1 MKELFLE
8 QYRANHVS
16 EISSQGCTL
25 PEGADNRF
33 QGVLKATVDV
43 LMQPIDDAAVEIQ
56 NLMDVSSSDGA
67 WLDVLAKLVGL
78 KREPGES
85 DSHFR
90 TRVMARM
97 SSRNAG
103 TPDAVIKSAS
113 VLSGSATP
121 QYIDEASATF
131 LVYTGTHYDEEGVLQ
146 PGSDISLTKSQVKK
160 MAPAGVLGLPGICI
174 GLADGSV
181 LGTYAENEK
190 DRKMFLVAKEPTQV
204 VHGVTRKLVT
214 SDGKKIITSDG
225 KYITA
230 YIPFVGE

>member
-33 QGVLKATVDV
+33 QGVLKAAVDV

-56 NLMDVSSSDGA
+56 NLMDVSSSEGA

-121 QYIDEASATF
+121 QYIDEAPATCM
-131 LVYTGTHYDEEGVLQ
+131 VYTGSHYDEEGNWQRGGNQL
-146 PGSDISLTKSQVKK
+146 KREQVNR
-160 MAPAGVLGLPGICI
+160 MAPAGVLGLPAVCI
-174 GLADGSV
+174 MLADG
-181 LGTYAENEK
+181 TYLAIHDEDVEDEGMLWVAGEDSEIVNGEEK
-190 DRKMFLVAKEPTQV
+190 YIL
-204 VHGVTRKLVT
+204 T
-214 SDGKKIITSDG
+214 SDGRKMLTSSG
-225 KYITA
+225 KYMTA
-230 YIPFVGE
+230 MVYN